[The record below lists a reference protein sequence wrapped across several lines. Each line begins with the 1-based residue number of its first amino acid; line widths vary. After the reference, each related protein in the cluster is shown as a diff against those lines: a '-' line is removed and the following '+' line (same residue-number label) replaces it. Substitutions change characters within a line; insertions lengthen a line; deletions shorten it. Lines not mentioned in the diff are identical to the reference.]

1 MNTLPR
7 GNFFKNSAVWL
18 VSPNLKGG
26 REIFAPLYS
35 AAMRILQARK
45 LSGYVYKLCE
55 KEIKI
60 TYEKTQNNCTTQS

>member
-1 MNTLPR
+1 MKYLWKKYYSFVVNKNIMNTFPR

-35 AAMRILQARK
+35 AAMRIL
-45 LSGYVYKLCE
+45 
-55 KEIKI
+55 
-60 TYEKTQNNCTTQS
+60 